1 VVAKTPFPVKAKLW
15 LRELL
20 PNPETSGEENTRK
33 LYLKL
38 LQKKEDTK
46 SS

>member
-1 VVAKTPFPVKAKLW
+1 M
-15 LRELL
+15 
-20 PNPETSGEENTRK
+20 PNPETSGKENTRK

-38 LQKKEDTK
+38 LRKKEDTK